1 MRSLVE
7 PVGRGVSG
15 ASVQSGRLLLTGRL
29 IASELRLL
37 EAREGRVGG
46 KRVGCLLGPL
56 VDAFFSAAPFR
67 AMMECDKKIQ
77 QQKGNGNE

>member
-1 MRSLVE
+1 
-7 PVGRGVSG
+7 
-15 ASVQSGRLLLTGRL
+15 
-29 IASELRLL
+29 L